1 MERSTPSGMRCAPE
15 RAIVQSR
22 MSAARSITF
31 RRKVFRLFRLCSGSN
46 VNVTGNHT
54 SLLSTLRTT
63 TSPIANEIFG
73 ARILRGVPAS
83 ARVGRAGER
92 VLAITSF
99 SLKAEPPPGFN
110 NTFLSEGSNLDKDC
124 FGATPKPT
132 RETRALPNPKNF
144 ASGEEYLSV
153 ADDFAAVRCTGKRAR
168 AGVRVAMLQPRKL
181 SATWGWDNVEALN

>member
-1 MERSTPSGMRCAPE
+1 MERSTPSGMPCAPE

-22 MSAARSITF
+22 MSAARCITF
-31 RRKVFRLFRLCSGSN
+31 RQKVFRLLQLCSGSN

-144 ASGEEYLSV
+144 ASGEEYFVCGRRFRRGAMHRQAGGSGTKSKGGNV
-153 ADDFAAVRCTGKRAR
+153 TAAQVVS
-168 AGVRVAMLQPRKL
+168 GVGL
-181 SATWGWDNVEALN
+181 G

>member
-1 MERSTPSGMRCAPE
+1 MERSTPSGMPCAPE
-15 RAIVQSR
+15 RASVQSR
-22 MSAARSITF
+22 MSAARCITF
-31 RRKVFRLFRLCSGSN
+31 RRKVFRLFQLCSGSN

-144 ASGEEYLSV
+144 ASGEEYFVCGRRFRRGAMHRQAGKSGSKGGNV
-153 ADDFAAVRCTGKRAR
+153 TAAQVVS
-168 AGVRVAMLQPRKL
+168 GVGL
-181 SATWGWDNVEALN
+181 G